1 MDIHLLHTRDYK
13 IPLLYIKALGSSSS
27 PKSSFNTLT
36 RHFNLSVFYVWCHLI
51 QVFLYL
57 YQVPETPG
65 TPLALT
71 MCVKAVLAFIP
82 HSFLLL
88 RNIPICG

>member
-13 IPLLYIKALGSSSS
+13 IPLLYRKALGSSSS

-65 TPLALT
+65 TPLAD
-71 MCVKAVLAFIP
+71 
-82 HSFLLL
+82 FLIFSPRWDIASHTFRPPVRIFRL
-88 RNIPICG
+88 